1 MLWFWSFIGG
11 LVGTVFMDFAV
22 SLLRRA
28 GISSGLEGLLG
39 RWVIGFGFGRFVIDG
54 HQERLTPPT
63 DIEIFVGKWFHFVI
77 GGGVVAL
84 GYPLWFA
91 VSGQALPVSPLFG
104 GIIYGIATLPLA
116 WFVQYPPFG
125 FGICGRKAP
134 ASAQP
139 IFATVPMHLAY
150 GLGLGLVLQFAPL

>member
-11 LVGTVFMDFAV
+11 LVGTVFMDFTV
-22 SLLRRA
+22 GLLSRA

-39 RWVIGFGFGRFVIDG
+39 RWVLGFPHGQFLING

-63 DIEIFVGKWFHFVI
+63 DIEKFVGKWFHFVI

-91 VSGQALPVSPLFG
+91 VLGKVIPGGHLVG
-104 GIIYGIATLPLA
+104 GIVYGIATLPMA

-125 FGICGRKAP
+125 FGMCGRKAP
-134 ASAQP
+134 ATAQP
-139 IFATVPMHLAY
+139 ILATVPMHLAY
-150 GLGLGLVLQFAPL
+150 GLGLGLVLQFAPQ